1 MSNQAKRQQDAR
13 EIYGLFVMEM
23 KNQLTSNEC
32 PSQVLKLALDFL
44 KMYHV
49 DEASTS
55 VDKALDEAV
64 HFPFKQVK

>member
-1 MSNQAKRQQDAR
+1 MSNQAKRQEDAR
-13 EIYGLFVMEM
+13 DIYGLFIMEM
-23 KNQLTSNEC
+23 KNQLTKEDC

-49 DEASTS
+49 DEAATS
-55 VDKALDEAV
+55 VDKSLDEAV